1 MLDLHNLNKS
11 IVERIFP
18 LIILIIFLYIFFL
31 EFFYFLPSPTGDD
44 LWFLKL
50 SFNICRDNL
59 FVSTNHSIFEI
70 NAKSLEWTTHGW
82 FNQYVMA
89 KLNFNCSLR
98 GIFIFSLIIKVFSSL
113 LVYSILKD
121 KKINSLYIY
130 LLILLILAIQLK
142 LQFRPETFTIFL
154 YLLLIFSFFKN
165 YFLIVGIIQA
175 TIFFTQPTIF
185 VLVSLFGIILYFKEF
200 KQQYKKIIFGFFLS
214 SICLLYI
221 YPYSIFEYIHGLWEH
236 KSALKSPYS
245 LLEVGDNYTY
255 FKYLETYYLKTN
267 FLPFFGILFL
277 YIYLFLIFRKK
288 LILITIPFIIFFGPI
303 TPSANYILISLT
315 PLLLILLLCIKD
327 ILNSNPKYLNYLFI
341 LTLIVS
347 TLGLSQY
354 FLRNTLTAMQF
365 GDEINKTK
373 KFLLKNKDEI
383 LIYPGFSF
391 MLDKDFKYVS
401 LGNANADQTNFHLKI
416 FSANGSR
423 INCKSS
429 KNIDDN
435 THQIKIFSRK
445 IFNSNSGYG
454 IRICN

>member
-1 MLDLHNLNKS
+1 MTNLHIVNKS

-18 LIILIIFLYIFFL
+18 FILLIIFLYIFFL

-59 FVSTNHSIFEI
+59 FVTTDHSVFQI

-82 FNQYVMA
+82 FNQYIMA
-89 KLNFNCSLR
+89 KLNLDCSLR
-98 GIFIFSLIIKVFSSL
+98 GIFIFNFLIKVFSSL
-113 LVYSILKD
+113 MIYFILKD
-121 KKINSLYIY
+121 KKINILYIY
-130 LLILLILAIQLK
+130 LLILLTLAIQLK

-154 YLLLIFSFFKN
+154 SLLLIFSFFKN
-165 YFLIVGIIQA
+165 FFLIVGILQSA
-175 TIFFTQPTIF
+175 IFFTQPTIF
-185 VLVSLFGIILYFKEF
+185 VLISLFGIIIYFKQF
-200 KQQYKKIIFGFFLS
+200 KKQYKKIIFGFFLS

-221 YPYSIFEYIHGLWEH
+221 YPYSLYEYIYGLWEH
-236 KSALKSPYS
+236 KSALESSYS
-245 LLEVGDNYTY
+245 LLEGGVNYTF
-255 FKYLETYYLKTN
+255 FKNLETYYLKTN

-277 YIYLFLIFRKK
+277 FIYFFLILEKK
-288 LILITIPFIIFFGPI
+288 LLFITLPFVFFFGPN
-303 TPSANYILISLT
+303 TPSSNYILISLT
-315 PLLLILLLCIKD
+315 PLLLILLMNLKVS
-327 ILNSNPKYLNYLFI
+327 LNSNLKHLNFMFL

-354 FLRNTLTAMQF
+354 FLRNTLTAIQF
-365 GDEINKTK
+365 GDEISKTK
-373 KFLLKNKDEI
+373 KFLLQNKDKI

-391 MLDKDFKYVS
+391 MLDKDFKYVA
-401 LGNANADQTNFHLKI
+401 LGNANADQTDFHLKI

-423 INCKSS
+423 INCTSS

-454 IRICN
+454 IWFCN

>member
-1 MLDLHNLNKS
+1 MTNLHIVNKS

-18 LIILIIFLYIFFL
+18 FILLIIFLYIFFL

-59 FVSTNHSIFEI
+59 FVTTDHSVFQI

-82 FNQYVMA
+82 FNQYIMA
-89 KLNFNCSLR
+89 KLNLDCSLR
-98 GIFIFSLIIKVFSSL
+98 GIFIFNFLIKVFSSL
-113 LVYSILKD
+113 MIYFILKD
-121 KKINSLYIY
+121 KKINILYIY
-130 LLILLILAIQLK
+130 LLILLTLAIQLK

-154 YLLLIFSFFKN
+154 SLLLIFSFFKN
-165 YFLIVGIIQA
+165 FFLIVGILQSA
-175 TIFFTQPTIF
+175 IFFTQPTIF
-185 VLVSLFGIILYFKEF
+185 VLISLFGIIIYFKQF
-200 KQQYKKIIFGFFLS
+200 KKQYKKIIFGFFLS

-221 YPYSIFEYIHGLWEH
+221 YPYSLYEYIYGLWEH
-236 KSALKSPYS
+236 KSALESSYS
-245 LLEVGDNYTY
+245 LLEGGVNYTF
-255 FKYLETYYLKTN
+255 FKNLETYYLKTN

-277 YIYLFLIFRKK
+277 FIYFFLILEKK
-288 LILITIPFIIFFGPI
+288 LLFITLPFVFFFGPN
-303 TPSANYILISLT
+303 TPSSNYILISLT
-315 PLLLILLLCIKD
+315 PLLLILLMTLKVS
-327 ILNSNPKYLNYLFI
+327 LNSNLKHLNFI
-341 LTLIVS
+341 FLLTLIVS

-354 FLRNTLTAMQF
+354 FLRNTLTAIQF
-365 GDEINKTK
+365 GDEISKTK
-373 KFLLKNKDEI
+373 KFLLQNKDKI

-391 MLDKDFKYVS
+391 MLDKDFKYVA
-401 LGNANADQTNFHLKI
+401 LGNANADQTDFHLKI

-423 INCKSS
+423 INCTSS

-454 IRICN
+454 IWFCN